1 MHKAFI
7 PLLIMT
13 LTLTAFGSCRKDT
26 EEDKVR
32 KVVAAVAE
40 AAGEKE
46 IKSMLGQLSRIYRDP
61 KGNNYDGIR
70 NLLLFYFYRHQ
81 RVSVFIAR
89 LDVTVTDRSA
99 RAQLQAVL
107 SGARTV
113 ESAKDLL
120 PEALG
125 IYDFDVTFMKE
136 GDEWKITSADWKR
149 SGEGAP

>member
-1 MHKAFI
+1 
-7 PLLIMT
+7 
-13 LTLTAFGSCRKDT
+13 
-26 EEDKVR
+26 
-32 KVVAAVAE
+32 
-40 AAGEKE
+40 
-46 IKSMLGQLSRIYRDP
+46 MLGQLSRIYRDP

>member
-1 MHKAFI
+1 MKKAI
-7 PLLIMT
+7 ASVLVLL
-13 LTLTAFGSCRKDT
+13 LTLTAFVSCRKDT
-26 EEDKVR
+26 EDDKVR

-46 IKSMLGQLSRIYRDP
+46 IKSMLGHLSRTYRDP
-61 KGNNYDGIR
+61 KGNDYDGIR

-81 RVSVFIAR
+81 RVSVFIAQ
-89 LDVTVTDRSA
+89 LDVTVADNSA
-99 RAQLQAVL
+99 RALFQAVL

-125 IYDFDVTFMKE
+125 IYDFDVSFVKE
-136 GDEWKITSADWKR
+136 GDDWKITSADWKR